1 MRLSKQK
8 DVVQVKN
15 LDTLFTANHPTRQR
29 HGRLL
34 PNSIRCIISG
44 SSGSGKTNVM
54 LSLLMDKN
62 GLRFDNIYIHSKSLH
77 QPKYQFLQQ
86 VLETIPQVKYFAF
99 KESEEILDP
108 SQACENSIFIFDDVA
123 TDKQNKI
130 KEYFSMGRH
139 KSVDSFYLCQT
150 YACIPKHLIRDN
162 ANFLILFKQDD
173 LNLRHIYDEHVG
185 TDMSFE
191 KFKAMCGDCWNLNL
205 RHIYDEHVGTDMSFE
220 KFKTMCGD
228 CWREKYSF
236 LVIDKESDLGNG
248 RYRKHFDYY
257 II

>member
-15 LDTLFTANHPTRQR
+15 LDTLFTANGLRFDNIYIHSKSLHQPKYQFLQQVLETIPHVKYFAFKESEEILDPSQACE
-29 HGRLL
+29 
-34 PNSIRCIISG
+34 NSIFIFDDVA
-44 SSGSGKTNVM
+44 T
-54 LSLLMDKN
+54 D
-62 GLRFDNIYIHSKSLH
+62 FDNIYIHSKSLH

-139 KSVDSFYLCQT
+139 KSVDSFYLF
-150 YACIPKHLIRDN
+150 YL
-162 ANFLILFKQDD
+162 
-173 LNLRHIYDEHVG
+173 
-185 TDMSFE
+185 SFV
-191 KFKAMCGDCWNLNL
+191 KLMLAYPN
-205 RHIYDEHVGTDMSFE
+205 I
-220 KFKTMCGD
+220 
-228 CWREKYSF
+228 
-236 LVIDKESDLGNG
+236 
-248 RYRKHFDYY
+248 
-257 II
+257 

>member
-54 LSLLMDKN
+54 LSLLIDKN

-191 KFKAMCGDCWNLNL
+191 KFKAMCGNCW
-205 RHIYDEHVGTDMSFE
+205 
-220 KFKTMCGD
+220 K
-228 CWREKYSF
+228 EKYSF